1 MIIRAPRP
9 DTHYTVLHN
18 ATIRDTRLTW
28 KARGL
33 LAYLLSLP
41 DNWRVSSE
49 HLRRVGPDGRDAVR
63 TALTEL
69 EAAGYLRRTRHQDP
83 RTGRWTTLTTV
94 YDRPCEQPA
103 PQSTDTPTTDDG
115 LSGAGQSGV

>member
-1 MIIRAPRP
+1 MIVRAPRP
-9 DTHYTVLHN
+9 ADHFTVLHN
-18 ATIRDTRLTW
+18 ATLRDTRLTW

-69 EAAGYLRRTRHQDP
+69 EACGYLTRTRRQDT
-83 RTGRWTTLTTV
+83 RTGRWTTVTTV
-94 YDRPCEQPA
+94 YDRPCEQTPTT
-103 PQSTDTPTTDDG
+103 STGEHTTDDG
-115 LSGAGQSGV
+115 LSGVG